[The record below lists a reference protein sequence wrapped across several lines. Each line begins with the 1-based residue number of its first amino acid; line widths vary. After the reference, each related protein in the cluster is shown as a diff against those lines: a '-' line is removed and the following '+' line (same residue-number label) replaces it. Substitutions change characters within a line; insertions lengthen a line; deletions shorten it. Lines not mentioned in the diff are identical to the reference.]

1 MKINYIKLVA
11 VCATLPTLMFA
22 QKPVTRDAT
31 ITDRNNQP
39 PSAVTSEEKSKTNV
53 DASDAGAQRPIF
65 LKTTNVSPFAGLDSK
80 YFYRNNPLSAPG
92 KLDFIE
98 TAMWMNT
105 AYVGASFESV
115 EISDAV
121 ITPYA
126 GASYTTTEYLESILG
141 GLDFASTSAYAM
153 LLAQHSSGWT
163 LRAGISYAMDK
174 SKSTKEETYKEFY
187 PYIGAMK
194 SYSVSDSVLGIFDIS
209 GGQHRS
215 DSVASGIPSLNSIN
229 YYSGSKELQNI
240 DVIAGYSLRFM
251 YDNIIVSPRYGV
263 VYKRYFYGP
272 NEDRKD
278 FLQTVNLKIDYQV
291 NENMNVSLFGGYSNR
306 DSMSGNSLA
315 NYDFKSADGGIA
327 LGLNTTF

>member
-1 MKINYIKLVA
+1 MNMKLLKFAALFS
-11 VCATLPTLMFA
+11 TLPTLMFG
-22 QKPVTRDAT
+22 QQPDAT
-31 ITDRNNQP
+31 VTERNNQP
-39 PSAVTSEEKSKTNV
+39 PTAVTSGEKNNANV

-65 LKTTNVSPFAGLDSK
+65 LKTTNISPFAGLDSK
-80 YFYRNNPLSAPG
+80 YLYRNNPLSAAD

-105 AYVGASFESV
+105 AYAGASFEAV
-115 EISDAV
+115 EIDDAV
-121 ITPYA
+121 ITPYL
-126 GASYTTTEYLESILG
+126 GASYTTTEYLESGLD

-163 LRAGISYAMDK
+163 FRAGISYAMDK

-194 SYSVSDSVLGIFDIS
+194 SYAVSDTVLGIFDIS

-215 DSVASGIPSLNSIN
+215 ESDASGIPSLNSTN
-229 YYSGSKELQNI
+229 SYSGSKELQNL
-240 DVIAGYSLRFM
+240 DVIAGYSLRFV
-251 YDNIIVSPRYGV
+251 YDNIVVSPRYGL
-263 VYKRYFYGP
+263 VYKRYFYGS

-278 FLQTVNLKIDYQV
+278 FLQTVNLKIDYIV

-306 DSMSGNSLA
+306 DSSSGNSSA
-315 NYDFKSADGGIA
+315 DYDFNSADGGIA